1 MTIFFSK
8 IDFKNTLRMIP
19 DDCTAVAILEKPQVE
34 EAHETPEQ
42 VAEDPRP
49 MEDKVVQ
56 KDAKPKPARSA
67 SCYGIPGAVCMFVS
81 TFTLAVWFLLVKPEG
96 RATSLH
102 SVLSALVLAIFVA
115 AAPCIL
121 TRS

>member
-1 MTIFFSK
+1 
-8 IDFKNTLRMIP
+8 MIP
-19 DDCTAVAILEKPQVE
+19 DDCTAVAILAKPQVE
-34 EAHETPEQ
+34 EAHETPDQDAFSENPKPT
-42 VAEDPRP
+42 EDL
-49 MEDKVVQ
+49 Q
-56 KDAKPKPARSA
+56 KDVKSKEMRGA

-81 TFTLAVWFLLVKPEG
+81 AFTLSFWFVLVKPEG

-102 SVLSALVLAIFVA
+102 AALSALVVAIFVA

>member
-1 MTIFFSK
+1 
-8 IDFKNTLRMIP
+8 MIP
-19 DDCTAVAILEKPQVE
+19 DDCTAVAILTKPQVD
-34 EAHETPEQ
+34 EAHEPPEQ
-42 VAEDPRP
+42 AAFLDDPSP
-49 MEDKVVQ
+49 IEDKVVQ
-56 KDAKPKPARSA
+56 KGVKKKEMRGA

-81 TFTLAVWFLLVKPEG
+81 AFILSFWFLLVKPDG

-102 SVLSALVLAIFVA
+102 SALSALVLAIFVA